1 MRSTRFIAA
10 RPNRQHFAS
19 RLKQIALGG
28 AKLADAKECVGAA
41 STGAGAASTGVG
53 MNIGLDFDNERRLV
67 QP

>member
-19 RLKQIALGG
+19 RLQQIALGG
-28 AKLADAKECVGAA
+28 AKLPDAKLAA
-41 STGAGAASTGVG
+41 AGGAGAGAG
-53 MNIGLDFDNERRLV
+53 MNTGLDVDNERRLV

>member
-28 AKLADAKECVGAA
+28 AKLPDAKESA
-41 STGAGAASTGVG
+41 GAGAGACAGAG
-53 MNIGLDFDNERRLV
+53 MNSGLDSDNERRLV

>member
-28 AKLADAKECVGAA
+28 AKLPDAKECV
-41 STGAGAASTGVG
+41 GAASTGVG